1 MHGVAAEPIVA
12 VATPRGRGGVGM
24 VRISGPEL
32 KGWLRHLADRPV
44 LPRQAVHAR
53 FIDADGNAID
63 DGVLLYFPAPGSFTG
78 EDVIELQGHGNPVIL
93 DMLVRR
99 AIELGARPARPGEFS
114 ERAFLNGKLDLVQ
127 AEAIADLV
135 AAESEAAVRGALRSL
150 QGEFSRQVHA
160 IAGQLVDVRVLVE
173 AGLDFSDQDLEFT
186 TTGQL
191 RDRLLGLGDEV
202 DELIEQARAGARL
215 QEGFHVVIA
224 GRPNAGKSSLL
235 NALSGRDSA
244 IVTAIPGT
252 TRDLVRDTITLEGMS
267 FHLADTAGFRN
278 STDPIELEG
287 MRRAREEAMHADLVL
302 LVVES
307 LGNWQEDVDQLLN
320 GEFAAAVAE
329 GRLLLVL
336 NKIDLS
342 GITAGAHD
350 RSPLTIAVST
360 VSGAGMAVLRAT
372 LFQIGHPRLGT
383 EGQFMAR
390 RRHLVALAETRMRV
404 QTALAMV
411 GGYPAELIAEE
422 LRLAQREVDSIT
434 GAFTSDDLLGA
445 IFSEFCVGK

>member
-1 MHGVAAEPIVA
+1 MLGVAAEPIVA
-12 VATPRGRGGVGM
+12 VATPRGRGGVGV
-24 VRISGPEL
+24 VRISGPDL
-32 KGWLRHLADRPV
+32 QGWLCHLTDRSV
-44 LPRQAVHAR
+44 LARQAVHAR
-53 FIDADGNAID
+53 FIDAEGNAID
-63 DGVLLYFPAPGSFTG
+63 EGILLYFPAPGSFTG

-114 ERAFLNGKLDLVQ
+114 ERAFFNGKLDLVQ
-127 AEAIADLV
+127 AEAIADMV

-150 QGEFSRQVHA
+150 QGEFSRRVHA
-160 IAGQLVDVRVLVE
+160 IAGQLIGVRVLME
-173 AGLDFSDQDLEFT
+173 AGLDFSDQDIEFA

-191 RDRLLGLGDEV
+191 RDRLLGLCDEL

-244 IVTAIPGT
+244 IVTAVPGT
-252 TRDLVRDTITLEGMS
+252 TRDLVRDTISLEGMD
-267 FHLADTAGFRN
+267 FHLSDTAGFRI

-287 MRRAREEAMHADLVL
+287 MRRAREEAMRADLVL

-307 LGNWQEDVDQLLN
+307 LGDWQCDVDQLLD
-320 GEFAAAVAE
+320 GEFSAAMAE

-342 GITAGAHD
+342 GLAAGVQD
-350 RSPLTIAVST
+350 RTPPAIAVST
-360 VSGAGMAVLRAT
+360 VSGAGMEVLRAK
-372 LFQIGHPRLGT
+372 LFQLARPLLGT
-383 EGQFMAR
+383 EGQFVAR
-390 RRHLVALAETRMRV
+390 RRHLVALAETRSRT
-404 QTALAMV
+404 QAALGMV
-411 GGYPAELIAEE
+411 GSYPAELVAEE
-422 LRLAQREVDSIT
+422 LRLAQQEVDSIT
-434 GAFTSDDLLGA
+434 GAFTSDELLGA
-445 IFSEFCVGK
+445 IFSGFCIGK